1 VAKKI
6 TVKKLT
12 GKDREDVENFLSL
25 LKTYGVSLVRHRRQ
39 SYGLRGFI
47 DLSDDD
53 KWYNDI
59 HEIVTAYDRKTMTL
73 LHFDFSAETYEAA
86 SQFDCIF
93 VPFLESSGFLVV
105 KGEWRLDMLNDIE
118 GLAND

>member
-25 LKTYGVSLVRHRRQ
+25 LKTYGVTLVKHRRQ
-39 SYGLRGFI
+39 SYGLCEFADRLGE
-47 DLSDDD
+47 
-53 KWYNDI
+53 WYNDI
-59 HEIVTAYDRKTMTL
+59 HDIVTAYDRKKMTF
-73 LHFDFSAETYEAA
+73 LHFAFAPETYEAA
-86 SQFDCIF
+86 SQFDGIF